1 MPERF
6 SIVFAGTPEFSV
18 PSLESLIA
26 HPACKVTLVISQ
38 PDKPVGRKQV
48 MTPPPVKLCAE
59 KHGIRVTQPKNIN
72 RDLSWKNTDCDFLVV
87 VAYGQILSKEILEIP
102 NIAPVNV
109 HASLLPRWRGA
120 SPIQNALLAGDTE
133 TGVTVQRM
141 SETLDAG
148 DILAQCT
155 TPIDER
161 ETFASLHDR
170 LALLGAQLLVAT
182 LTKPLSPVT
191 QDETG
196 VTYCSKLTRK
206 NGDVDPAK
214 MSAEEIDRCVRAL
227 VPWPGVRCNINW
239 VPLKLL
245 ETSLTE
251 EKGALA
257 LPCTENSTLY
267 IKTLQP
273 AGKKPMTATAWEHGC
288 HP

>member
-1 MPERF
+1 MPERL

-38 PDKPVGRKQV
+38 PDKPAGRKQV

-72 RDLSWKNTDCDFLVV
+72 RDLSWEKIDCDFLVV
-87 VAYGQILSKEILEIP
+87 VAYGQILSKEILKIP
-102 NIAPVNV
+102 SVAPVNV

-141 SETLDAG
+141 SEALDAG

-161 ETFASLHDR
+161 ETFSSLHDR
-170 LALLGAQLLVAT
+170 LAPLGAQLLVAT
-182 LTKPLSPVT
+182 LTKPLSPVA

-214 MSAEEIDRCVRAL
+214 MSAEKIDRCVRAL
-227 VPWPGVRCNINW
+227 VPWPGVCCSING

-257 LPCTENSTLY
+257 LPCAENSTLY
-267 IKTLQP
+267 IRTLQP
-273 AGKKPMTATAWEHGC
+273 AGKKPMTAASWERGC